1 MVLFSAPPGADLS
14 HSGLTMSMP
23 LPTGEADGWAYRL
36 LVVAFVLLFGAIMLT
51 PIALIVLL

>member
-1 MVLFSAPPGADLS
+1 
-14 HSGLTMSMP
+14 MSMP